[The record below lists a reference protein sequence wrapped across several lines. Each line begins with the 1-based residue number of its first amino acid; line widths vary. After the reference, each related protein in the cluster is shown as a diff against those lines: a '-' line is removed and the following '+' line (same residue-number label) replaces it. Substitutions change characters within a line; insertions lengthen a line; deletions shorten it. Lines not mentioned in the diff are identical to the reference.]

1 MTDDFNKWKIGSISI
16 KYRVMFAEN
25 IIISRCLAFRKIIK
39 SRNAISAW
47 FFPVNNSVSCHLVK
61 ACHSKSVWPLFEY
74 LFNFLIFFDNFS
86 LLDNWMMDLDSRVFT
101 IYSIPFLSSSFSSS
115 GTQPILTPIL
125 KWTLKEWKLLVQ
137 VRLSKLVKVNGQN
150 DHWKWTIPDR
160 DVFVCTRCW
169 AYLQTSVI
177 INKNDCGRL
186 KCTLTNSGK
195 LIMHSSELRD

>member
-1 MTDDFNKWKIGSISI
+1 
-16 KYRVMFAEN
+16 
-25 IIISRCLAFRKIIK
+25 
-39 SRNAISAW
+39 
-47 FFPVNNSVSCHLVK
+47 
-61 ACHSKSVWPLFEY
+61 
-74 LFNFLIFFDNFS
+74 
-86 LLDNWMMDLDSRVFT
+86 MMDLDSRVFT

-137 VRLSKLVKVNGQN
+137 VGLSNLMKVNGQY
-150 DHWKWTIPDR
+150 DHWKWTIPDL

-186 KCTLTNSGK
+186 KFTLTNSGNLSDK
-195 LIMHSSELRD
+195 RFFMKVYLSIQVICSVLFGSFKSGHVTRQSRSELYEYVRNVI